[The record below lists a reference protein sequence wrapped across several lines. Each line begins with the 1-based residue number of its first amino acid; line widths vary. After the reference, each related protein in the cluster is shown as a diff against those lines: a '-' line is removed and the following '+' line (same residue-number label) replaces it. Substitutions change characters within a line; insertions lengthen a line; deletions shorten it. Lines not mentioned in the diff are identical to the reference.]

1 MLLPLSISCN
11 YFPLSIFPP
20 SVYVQVFQL
29 LIDFPLAPH
38 LPFIILL
45 YDPGTV
51 HLQATVFSLPDV
63 GFDQLGVKGV
73 LMEFSKLENEGLIL
87 IVFLHVTVNE
97 SGHSWPCQCSL
108 WW

>member
-11 YFPLSIFPP
+11 DLPLSIFPP